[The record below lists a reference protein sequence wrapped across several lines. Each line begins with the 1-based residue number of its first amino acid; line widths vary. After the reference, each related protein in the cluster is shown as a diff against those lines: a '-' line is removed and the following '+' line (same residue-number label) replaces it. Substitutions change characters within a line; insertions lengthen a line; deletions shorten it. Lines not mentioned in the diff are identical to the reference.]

1 MTTSQ
6 ADSTSSAVERDRR
19 LLADANAAGGWRKYR
34 TYLGLSGPGWIASA
48 ITLGGGSLASS
59 LFLGVLGGYSLL
71 WLQPLAMALGIV
83 MMAAIGY
90 VTLSTGERP
99 FGAINQHVNPVL
111 GWGWALAVALAN
123 VIFCMPQFSLAQSVL
138 SQNLLP
144 AGWLQ
149 HAGSPGAVVTW
160 ATARLGDTWVAAH
173 ADQLLVSAVILL
185 ITTMVTWSYD
195 RGGWGIRLYEVV
207 LKSIVAII
215 VLCFIGVVLRLTF
228 AAGTLDWRAVAKGW
242 IPDFGQF
249 WRPAATFGPLL
260 DAIGPAGDPAREYWT
275 AQIVSEQRD
284 VIISAAAT
292 AVGIN
297 MTFMFPY
304 TLLRRGWT
312 KEFRGLAIFDLATG
326 MFIPFVLATSCVV
339 IASAAQFHTQ
349 LPVGFTEER
358 GANGSAVLVVDQT
371 SPFYK
376 PFEAA
381 LATRDKELGPDAP
394 PASDAEKTV
403 AATLMRRDAIDLA
416 KSLEPLTG
424 PFVANIVFGL
434 GVLGMVLSTISIL
447 MLISGFVFAEMFGAE
462 PGGWGHRAGTLVAGV
477 GGALW
482 PVFLDRPEPVL
493 PGRGHCRVRVHAVA
507 VCVRDVRLP
516 AQFAESVEGRDAD
529 GHQAI
534 AVECADGGGGV
545 RGHGCRTVHDL
556 GQGRDAGRRV
566 WYAGAPVR
574 RLRCH
579 WRVRLAGRVRLA
591 RPSSALAADAK
602 RRQLRSWPVLPDRRP
617 QPSVPKWHCPLP
629 VTVRCSQH
637 TRISA
642 QSVSQND

>member
-1 MTTSQ
+1 MATPE
-6 ADSTSSAVERDRR
+6 ADSIPTTVERDRR
-19 LLADANAAGGWRKYR
+19 RLAEANAAGGWRKYK

-99 FGAINQHVNPVL
+99 FGAINRHVNPVL

-123 VIFCMPQFSLAQSVL
+123 VIFCMPQFSLAFSVL

-144 AGWLQ
+144 DGWLQ

-160 ATARLGDTWVAAH
+160 ATATCGDGWLAAH
-173 ADQLLVSAVILL
+173 ADQLLVSAAILI
-185 ITTMVTWSYD
+185 ITTIVTWSYD
-195 RGGWGIRLYEVV
+195 RGGWGIHLYEIV
-207 LKSIVAII
+207 LKIIVAMI
-215 VLCFIGVVLRLTF
+215 VLCFVGVVLRLTF
-228 AAGTLDWRAVAKGW
+228 AAGTLDWSAVAKGW
-242 IPDFGQF
+242 LPDFGQF
-249 WRPAATFGPLL
+249 WRPAGTFLPLL
-260 DAIGPAGDPAREYWT
+260 DAIGPTGTAAREYWI

-312 KEFRGLAIFDLATG
+312 QEFRGLSIFDLATG

-339 IASAAQFHTQ
+339 IAAAAQFHTR
-349 LPVGFTEER
+349 LPAGFVER
-358 GANGSAVLVVDQT
+358 PAADGSNVLVIDEA
-371 SPFYK
+371 SPFFK
-376 PFEAA
+376 PFAAA
-381 LATRDKELGPDAP
+381 LARRNTTLGADAP

-403 AATLMRRDAIDLA
+403 AATLLRRDAIDLA

-424 PFVANIVFGL
+424 ALVANIVFGL

-482 PVFLDRPEPVL
+482 PVFWTGQSGFFLAVVTAVFAFMLLPFAYVTFVFLLNSRSLLKDAMPTGGRRLVWNVL
-493 PGRGHCRVRVHAVA
+493 MAVAASVATVAALYMIGVKGQQLAVRTGHPLLQYVGFAAVA
-507 VCVRDVRLP
+507 VYALL
-516 AQFAESVEGRDAD
+516 
-529 GHQAI
+529 AI
-534 AVECADGGGGV
+534 V
-545 RGHGCRTVHDL
+545 
-556 GQGRDAGRRV
+556 V
-566 WYAGAPVR
+566 WVVR
-574 RLRCH
+574 R
-579 WRVRLAGRVRLA
+579 
-591 RPSSALAADAK
+591 
-602 RRQLRSWPVLPDRRP
+602 RR
-617 QPSVPKWHCPLP
+617 
-629 VTVRCSQH
+629 
-637 TRISA
+637 
-642 QSVSQND
+642 

>member
-6 ADSTSSAVERDRR
+6 TDSTSNAVERDRR

-99 FGAINQHVNPVL
+99 FGAINRHVNPVL

-207 LKSIVAII
+207 LKIIVAMI
-215 VLCFIGVVLRLTF
+215 VLCFAGVVLRLTF
-228 AAGTLDWRAVAKGW
+228 AAGTLDWSAVAAGW

-249 WRPAATFGPLL
+249 WRPAATFGSLL
-260 DAIGPAGDPAREYWT
+260 DAIGPAGDPARKYWT

-349 LPVGFTEER
+349 LPAGFTEER
-358 GANGSAVLVVDQT
+358 GADGSVVLVVDQ
-371 SPFYK
+371 SSDFYK
-376 PFEAA
+376 PFKAA
-381 LATRDKELGPDAP
+381 LAGRDKELGPDTP

-482 PVFLDRPEPVL
+482 PVFWTGQSRFYLAVVTAVFAFMLL
-493 PGRGHCRVRVHAVA
+493 PFAYVTFVFLLNSRSLLKGEMPTGIKRLLWNMLMAVA
-507 VCVRDVRLP
+507 ASVATAAALYMIWVKGAALAGKYGMPMLQYVGFVAIGVYALL
-516 AQFAESVEGRDAD
+516 AVFA
-529 GHQAI
+529 
-534 AVECADGGGGV
+534 
-545 RGHGCRTVHDL
+545 
-556 GQGRDAGRRV
+556 
-566 WYAGAPVR
+566 
-574 RLRCH
+574 
-579 WRVRLAGRVRLA
+579 WRVR
-591 RPSSALAADAK
+591 
-602 RRQLRSWPVLPDRRP
+602 RR
-617 QPSVPKWHCPLP
+617 H
-629 VTVRCSQH
+629 
-637 TRISA
+637 
-642 QSVSQND
+642 